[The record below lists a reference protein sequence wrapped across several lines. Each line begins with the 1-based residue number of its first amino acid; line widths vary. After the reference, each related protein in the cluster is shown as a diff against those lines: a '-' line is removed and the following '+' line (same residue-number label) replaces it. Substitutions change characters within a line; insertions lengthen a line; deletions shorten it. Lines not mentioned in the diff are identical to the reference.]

1 MTLSDMSDS
10 LFTAPLVE
18 MHVYYYVDGLRL
30 LINDDD
36 YYMML
41 IYLQLCLFT
50 WNVLGLHTFIH
61 V

>member
-1 MTLSDMSDS
+1 MSDS